1 MSMEPEKRRE
11 MEFLAGGSTAEVL
24 GGAAAVVLAIL
35 GLAGMLP
42 VYMAAVATIAV
53 GAALFFEGGSMAA
66 KCRRIISE
74 AGGGRIEAAEIGG
87 GMTAEITAGLAGVTL
102 GVLALL
108 GAVPMTLIAIAAIV
122 FGGSLLISSGA
133 TSRMN
138 EAAVSSGEGN
148 ETAKAVARE
157 AVSASAGAQVLIG
170 LGGAV
175 LGILALL
182 NLNPMVLTLVA
193 MLIIG
198 FSILLSGTAIG
209 GRMLSS
215 LYR

>member
-1 MSMEPEKRRE
+1 

-53 GAALFFEGGSMAA
+53 GAALF
-66 KCRRIISE
+66 SE

-215 LYR
+215 L